1 MCAGDILRG
10 GRTRR
15 QNSLTDLELFPALSS
30 RYLRFPD
37 RIRITTSATAR
48 GILLWIKDLDCWSR
62 TTEMQNVR
70 SSSDNRDH
78 TFEARRDAWKKGIA
92 VELRWGRGPRPQIF
106 CMRLKRMRSMRLGV
120 PSFSQSLPGPIT
132 AEHASRA
139 IAFRHVISMC
149 LPFLQVLRSH

>member
-92 VELRWGRGPRPQIF
+92 VELRWGRGPRPPDLLHEVETPCARCGLVCRPFHSRFLVQSQ
-106 CMRLKRMRSMRLGV
+106 RST
-120 PSFSQSLPGPIT
+120 LPEP
-132 AEHASRA
+132 
-139 IAFRHVISMC
+139 
-149 LPFLQVLRSH
+149 LPFGT